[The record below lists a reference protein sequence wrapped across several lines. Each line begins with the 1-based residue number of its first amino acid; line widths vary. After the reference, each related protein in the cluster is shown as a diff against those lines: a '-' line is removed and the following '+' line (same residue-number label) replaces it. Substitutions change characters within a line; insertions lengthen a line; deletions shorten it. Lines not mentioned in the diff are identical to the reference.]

1 MKTAISRNH
10 KAKISKIVYKFLR
23 LTVLQVIDEVLLTLL
38 TIQMEEPRQ
47 TETHSIHA
55 EKRS

>member
-10 KAKISKIVYKFLR
+10 RAKISKMVYRFLR
-23 LTVLQVIDEVLLTLL
+23 LTVLQVLDEVLLTLL

-47 TETHSIHA
+47 TKTHSIHA